1 MTGQWDIAAIILGVV
16 VAAIAGGTFFAFSNF
31 VMPALSTLA
40 TSNGISAM
48 QAINRAAPSPLFV
61 ATLLLGVLAG
71 LPVLV
76 AEVDTLG
83 DSRTSLVASAVALS
97 AVSLAIT
104 LLRNVPKNDQ
114 LESFDTDGP
123 DAAAYWQ
130 RYVPTWTVDNT
141 VRCLASL
148 ASAALYAMSLR
159 GR

>member
-71 LPVLV
+71 LR
-76 AEVDTLG
+76 G
-83 DSRTSLVASAVALS
+83 
-97 AVSLAIT
+97 
-104 LLRNVPKNDQ
+104 
-114 LESFDTDGP
+114 
-123 DAAAYWQ
+123 
-130 RYVPTWTVDNT
+130 
-141 VRCLASL
+141 LASL